1 MAKES
6 SIYLEKITVLP
17 EDKAMVNQDVINR
30 FNFEGNQPLTEGLT
44 YIFLPQKNFAAEFTR
59 DGQTLPPSQRFWAV
73 GLNEDNEAVEIRSIG
88 ASTMSAMGLGWVA
101 TDPKPTVSTRQKEDG
116 SLGLQSGLSWVY
128 AMGRPSASHFI
139 TGENSRL
146 VIKKPAAIEFTGNK
160 EAYTVDFVDRQIH
173 VGEDGNV
180 VIVTRSLKTFERL
193 DEPTDDQVKAAEAAL
208 KAQKVKLS

>member
-6 SIYLEKITVLP
+6 AIYLEKVTILP
-17 EDKAMVNQDVINR
+17 EDKALVNQTVIDR

-44 YIFLPQKNFAAEFTR
+44 YIFLPQKNFAAEFTMN
-59 DGQTLPPSQRFWAV
+59 GQVLPPSQRFWAV

-88 ASTMSAMGLGWVA
+88 ASTVTAMGLGWVA
-101 TDPKPTVSTRQKEDG
+101 TDPKPTVSTRRKEDG
-116 SLGLQSGLSWVY
+116 SLGLQSGLNWVY

-160 EAYTVDFVDRQIH
+160 EAYTVDFANRQIH

-193 DEPTDDQVKAAEAAL
+193 DEPTDDQIKAAEAAL